1 MNLKRRSKKLLKGTG
16 ETPKIAEIKE
26 KDLRKHIIKGNMEGK
41 NLRQTYAI
49 LLRTVINIQQM
60 NLVE

>member
-1 MNLKRRSKKLLKGTG
+1 MLFYCEGLRLQHKGTG
-16 ETPKIAEIKE
+16 ETPKIAEI
-26 KDLRKHIIKGNMEGK
+26 LRKHIIKGNMEGK